1 MFSAF
6 RNCISLVDPIFSCW
20 ITYRF
25 LAPVI
30 LKFKFNFNCL
40 RRWRIHPLECGLKSI
55 KIQAHYAAFNSKI
68 IQISKLSSST
78 YLAHNFWN
86 YGLPQSAGITILVSK
101 QQFERPKWPF
111 QTQDRHK
118 LVHRSTAKGHER
130 TPYQY
135 YSLYLVILNQIFNL
149 VQRFYHIFD
158 FFFSSSGTKIL
169 LLSVCWLVPEVYGVY
184 SIVAMC
190 TI

>member
-1 MFSAF
+1 MRFEINQSSHSHAF
-6 RNCISLVDPIFSCW
+6 IISRNDTVSKAVISYLFRLHVLKL
-20 ITYRF
+20 R
-25 LAPVI
+25 PVTI
-30 LKFKFNFNCL
+30 
-40 RRWRIHPLECGLKSI
+40 
-55 KIQAHYAAFNSKI
+55 AV
-68 IQISKLSSST
+68 
-78 YLAHNFWN
+78 
-86 YGLPQSAGITILVSK
+86 ITIIVSK

-169 LLSVCWLVPEVYGVY
+169 LLSVC
-184 SIVAMC
+184 
-190 TI
+190 